1 MPFDQ
6 VDDPPSVTFGEALDE
21 FIELFAKDPGVS
33 NDEIVE
39 AFEARIPKYRT
50 HMDIGAKKIVDE
62 TRLQAVDLHKGDSL
76 VVECDAYLSMEQE
89 ENLRQHIQLTANDL
103 ELPVIVL
110 QRGMRAGVLRKEV
123 ADDNA

>member
-1 MPFDQ
+1 MPFDK

-21 FIELFAKDPGVS
+21 FIALFAKDPGVS

-39 AFEARIPKYRT
+39 AFEARIRTYRA

-76 VVECDAYLSMEQE
+76 VVECNDHLSLSQEAYL
-89 ENLRQHIQLTANDL
+89 RTHIQVMANDL
-103 ELPVIVL
+103 DLPVIVL
-110 QRGMRAGVLRKEV
+110 QRGMHAGVLRKE
-123 ADDNA
+123 DK